1 MRMNLTYRTKR
12 LIACAL
18 AGWFSGA
25 ALAAMTLPVHAA
37 EPARKPVEVMVVGAF
52 HMANPGADISNARY
66 EDVLSPKQQAGVA
79 KTVDALAKFKPTR
92 IAVEWPQKVTAERYA
107 QYQQDGLKGH
117 RSERN
122 EVVQLGY
129 RLAKQTGATIEGVDV
144 DGNFPFGPVMA
155 YAEVHGQKPMLD
167 AHRAELDA
175 EMKAQEALFSQGG
188 TPAVLRKLNSPAYI
202 KAGQD
207 FYRQIGMIGGGDEQ
221 PGAALLTG
229 WYDRNFQIC
238 ARILQS
244 ARPGDRIV
252 VLYGAGHA
260 FLLRQCV
267 TETPGFKL
275 VEPNAWLPK

>member
-1 MRMNLTYRTKR
+1 MNLTYRTKR

-18 AGWFSGA
+18 AGWISGA
-25 ALAAMTLPVHAA
+25 ALAAATLPAHAA
-37 EPARKPVEVMVVGAF
+37 EPATKPVEVMVVGAF
-52 HMANPGADISNARY
+52 HMSNPGADISNAKY

-107 QYQQDGLKGH
+107 QYQKDGLKGH

-129 RLAKQTGATIEGVDV
+129 RLAKQTGAVIEGVDV
-144 DGNFPFGPVMA
+144 DGQFPYGPVMA
-155 YAEVHGQKPMLD
+155 YAEAHGQKPMLD
-167 AHRAELDA
+167 SHRADLDA
-175 EMKAQEALFSQGG
+175 QMKAQEALFAKGG
-188 TPAVLRKLNSPAYI
+188 SSAVLRHLNTPAQI

-207 FYRQIGMIGGGDEQ
+207 FYRQIGLIGGGDDQ

-229 WYDRNFQIC
+229 WYDRNFKIC
-238 ARILQS
+238 ARMLQP
-244 ARPGDRIV
+244 AKPGDRIV
-252 VLYGAGHA
+252 VIYGAGHA
-260 FLLRQCV
+260 HLLRQCV

>member
-1 MRMNLTYRTKR
+1 MNLTYRTKR
-12 LIACAL
+12 LIVGAL
-18 AGWFSGA
+18 AGWASGA
-25 ALAAMTLPVHAA
+25 ALAAAALPVHAA
-37 EPARKPVEVMVVGAF
+37 EPVEVMVVGVF
-52 HMANPGADISNARY
+52 HMSNPGADISNAKY

-79 KTVDALAKFKPTR
+79 KAVDALAKFKPTR
-92 IAVEWPQKVTAERYA
+92 IAVEWPRKVTAERYV

-129 RLAKQTGATIEGVDV
+129 RLAKQTGAAIEGVDV
-144 DGNFPFGPVMA
+144 DGQFPYGPVMA
-155 YAEVHGQKPMLD
+155 YAEAHGQKPMLD
-167 AHRAELDA
+167 AHRAKTDA
-175 EMKAQEALFSQGG
+175 EMKAQEARFSTGG
-188 TPAVLRKLNSPAYI
+188 TSAVLRHLNSPAYI
-202 KAGQD
+202 NKGHD
-207 FYRQIGMIGGGDEQ
+207 FYRQIGLIGGGDDQ

-229 WYDRNFQIC
+229 WYDRNFKIC

-244 ARPGDRIV
+244 AKPGDRIV
-252 VLYGAGHA
+252 VIYGAGHS